1 MTKQAIIERAAPII
15 NEFKSLWERWRF
27 EIEPLRESTPL
38 DFTWA
43 IKWRGALVR
52 PLQIYI
58 WERQDKQSKS
68 YRIHLISDEKVD
80 YTEVTD
86 DDDLQGWNDKQR
98 KNWRHYFR
106 KSLERLT
113 EYLVLAAARAQ
124 ATDEAKIHI
133 RKSGKPLYIEI
144 GNHRYELLFRLG
156 KTTWTWTIK
165 KWETTPPFGWVKVDS
180 IRRRHEENPV
190 QILSRIVKGLCLSAL

>member
-1 MTKQAIIERAAPII
+1 MTKQTIIEQAAPII
-15 NEFKSLWERWRF
+15 NEFKSLWERWGF
-27 EIEPLRESTPL
+27 EIEPLHESTPL

-58 WERQDKQSKS
+58 WERQGKQPKT
-68 YRIHLISDEKVD
+68 YGVQLISDEKVD
-80 YTEVTD
+80 YSEVRD
-86 DDDLQGWNDKQR
+86 DQHR
-98 KNWRHYFR
+98 KNWLYYFR

-124 ATDEAKIHI
+124 ATDEAKVHI

-144 GNHRYELLFRLG
+144 GNHRYALLFRVG
-156 KTTWTWTIK
+156 KTTWVWTIK
-165 KWETTPPFGWVKVDS
+165 RWETTHPFGWVKADS
-180 IRRRHEENPV
+180 IRRRHEENPIP
-190 QILSRIVKGLCLSAL
+190 ILSHIVRALYLSAL